1 VLDIL
6 RKSCGRSVLLLLLVL
21 RLRILSRKEGDDVVE
36 GDAAVIDEDEVVVAL
51 SSGTAPSVSAIPPR

>member
-1 VLDIL
+1 
-6 RKSCGRSVLLLLLVL
+6 VLLLLLVL
-21 RLRILSRKEGDDVVE
+21 RLRILSRKEGDVVVE